1 MKNLITA
8 LCLFLA
14 SGLFAADAPPYV
26 RNSATTNTDAVI
38 QTLFSAPLTNG
49 NAIWI
54 DPVNG
59 SNLTGKRGVR
69 EKPYKDIFGIQDK
82 VAGTYFGAITNAQG
96 GDTIIAMPGTHYWN
110 TAPLNLTANGVNLW
124 IMPGATVI
132 RTNKYFKIDGTLQ
145 TVIGATPS
153 VAGPMIIPGN
163 NSTITVDGRMFCTN
177 TGADASIGWKEG
189 IDPNLLGKYGFTNM
203 IATNVT
209 IVQRGYA
216 TSHVDGIYFSQ
227 TNTARSGLNIVGSG
241 PLVGSYDYIKVHGP
255 CNLNTYDLRG
265 FATNDTVNQISQGF
279 NIDSGVIWNDYGS
292 IFGAGGSSSQNNA
305 LSVVGTTNYFHGT
318 RLFHTTAIV
327 LPAGGSQSPYYY
339 STNSTSS
346 GCLSVENENG
356 VLVYD
361 SCGNGVLTNNVQY
374 ATNTTTM
381 APDFTKGYG
390 YIETNAAFT
399 VLAPIGLTATK
410 AETCVMLVTNSTASA
425 VVITPAA
432 GWKSQGTWYVT
443 NVSAITVFHYGTVF
457 TNATCLPLY

>member
-132 RTNKYFKIDGTLQ
+132 RTNKYFKLDGTVQ
-145 TVIGATPS
+145 TLIAATPS
-153 VAGPMIIPGN
+153 AAGPMIIPGN
-163 NSTITVDGRMFCTN
+163 NSRIVIDGQVFCTN
-177 TGADASIGWKEG
+177 TTADALLGWNEVV
-189 IDPNLLGKYGFTNM
+189 DPNLLGKYGFTNKY
-203 IATNVT
+203 ATNVT
-209 IVQRGYA
+209 VVQNGLS
-216 TSHVDGIYFSQ
+216 TNHIDGFYINQ
-227 TNTARSGLNIVGSG
+227 TNTARSSITIIGGGRLYA
-241 PLVGSYDYIKVHGP
+241 SYDHTKVHG
-255 CNLNTYDLRG
+255 NVDLNTYHMQG
-265 FATNDTVNQISQGF
+265 FATNDTVNNISQGF
-279 NIDSGVIWNDYGS
+279 NIDTGVIWNDYGS
-292 IFGAGGSSSQNNA
+292 IFGCGGGAQANA
-305 LSVVGTTNYFHGT
+305 LSLVATTNTFHGT
-318 RLFHTTAIV
+318 RLYYTTAIA

-339 STNSTSS
+339 STNSTTS
-346 GCLSVENENG
+346 GCLFVEDNNG
-356 VLVYD
+356 TLIYD
-361 SCGNGVLTNNVQY
+361 SCGNGVLTNNFQY

-390 YIETNAAFT
+390 YIQTNAAFT
-399 VLAPIGLTATK
+399 LLAPIGLTASK

-443 NVSAITVFHYGTVF
+443 NVSAITIFHYGQVF